1 MATIP
6 RAWSPSSEPKGAS
19 SAGDPDA
26 LLQATLTHSAQKAL
40 AGADR
45 SAILARVEADLRDGL
60 KLTSF
65 TWHKPVQDAEVSGYR
80 EVVLDILD
88 APVETAFRVNGRS
101 YDENRIDAVLPLG
114 KAEEWRAVALNENHP
129 LHIHINPFQVVS
141 IEDSQGRDVTD
152 PKSPAFDSEYAG
164 LKASGRTRSW

>member
-1 MATIP
+1 MRLAQP
-6 RAWSPSSEPKGAS
+6 PSSSP
-19 SAGDPDA
+19 
-26 LLQATLTHSAQKAL
+26 
-40 AGADR
+40 
-45 SAILARVEADLRDGL
+45 LARPGSDEAELRDGL
-60 KLTSF
+60 KLSSF

-152 PKSPAFDSEYAG
+152 PAPRVMARLLNCPGAALAAARAGAPVDS
-164 LKASGRTRSW
+164 LASGCKWR